1 MTAKLFQPIALGGLT
16 VPNRIVV
23 APMCQYAAVDGVMQ
37 PWHIQQLG
45 SQAASGF
52 GLVILEATGV
62 EAIGRISP
70 ACPGLWNDE
79 QEAVLKNLV
88 DGIRTYSDAKLGI
101 QLAHAGRKASTD
113 MPWIGPNYIPP
124 EKGGWETVG
133 PSAISFNNV
142 WPAPKEATL
151 ADIARIVQAFGDAA
165 KRSDRAGLDLIEVHA
180 THGYLLHEFFSPL
193 SNKRSDAYGGS
204 FENRARLILEVVAAV
219 RANFAKHKAVGI
231 RITGSDWE
239 EGGVTPDEAAKL
251 AVLLKDAGIDF
262 IHVSSGGLTSTQKIT
277 VGPNYQVPF
286 AEVVRKAVP
295 GVPVMAVGMI
305 VTPTQAEKI
314 LEEGQADMIA
324 LARAV
329 LDEPRW
335 VWRAAEELGVADF
348 HVHPRFAR
356 ATPKTWPGYKLKSA
370 PVANAAE

>member
-1 MTAKLFQPIALGGLT
+1 MTAQLFQPIALGGLT
-16 VPNRIVV
+16 VSNRIVV
-23 APMCQYAAVDGVMQ
+23 APMCQYAAVEGVMQ
-37 PWHIQQLG
+37 PWHIQQIG

-79 QEAVLKNLV
+79 QESVLKSLV

-101 QLAHAGRKASTD
+101 QLAHAGRKASTEE
-113 MPWIGPNYIPP
+113 PWKGHGYVTP
-124 EKGGWETVG
+124 ENGGWQTLG
-133 PSAISFNNV
+133 PSPISFNGT
-142 WPAPKEATL
+142 WPAPKEATSE
-151 ADIARIVQAFGDAA
+151 DIQRVIKAFGDAA
-165 KRSDRAGLDLIEVHA
+165 KRSDRAGLDLIEIHA

-193 SNKRSDAYGGS
+193 SNKRTDTYGGS
-204 FENRARLILEVVAAV
+204 FENRVRLILEVVAAV
-219 RANFAKHKAVGI
+219 RANFPKEKAVGI
-231 RITGSDWE
+231 RIAGSDWD
-239 EGGVTPDEAAKL
+239 EGGVTPDEAVKL
-251 AVLLKDAGIDF
+251 SVLLKDAGIDF
-262 IHVSSGGLTSTQKIT
+262 IHVSSGGLSSTQKIT
-277 VGPNYQVPF
+277 VGPNYQVHF

-305 VTPTQAEKI
+305 VTPTQAEQI
-314 LEEGQADMIA
+314 LEDGQADMIA

-335 VWRAAEELGVADF
+335 VWRAAEELGVTDF

-356 ATPKTWPGYKLKSA
+356 ATPKTWPGYKLKA
-370 PVANAAE
+370 GLAQAAE

>member
-1 MTAKLFQPIALGGLT
+1 MTAKLFQPITLGGLT
-16 VPNRIVV
+16 VSNRIVV
-23 APMCQYAAVDGVMQ
+23 APMCQYAAVDGVIQ
-37 PWHIQQLG
+37 PWHTQQIG
-45 SQAASGF
+45 SQAASNF

-79 QEAVLKNLV
+79 QEAALKALV
-88 DGIRTYSDAKLGI
+88 DGVRTYSDAKLGI

-113 MPWIGPNYIPP
+113 LPWKGPNYVPLD
-124 EKGGWETVG
+124 KGGWETVG
-133 PSAISFNNV
+133 PSAISFNGV
-142 WPAPKEATL
+142 WPAPKEASL
-151 ADIARIVQAFGDAA
+151 EDIKRIVTAFRDAA
-165 KRSDRAGLDLIEVHA
+165 VRSDRAGLDLIEIHA

-193 SNKRSDAYGGS
+193 SNTRTDSYGGS
-204 FENRARLILEVVAAV
+204 LENRARLILEVTQAIRAV
-219 RANFAKHKAVGI
+219 WPKEKALGI

-239 EGGVTPDEAAKL
+239 AGGVTPDDAAKL

-262 IHVSSGGLTSTQKIT
+262 LHVSSGGLTSTQKIT

-286 AEVVRKAVP
+286 ADVVRKAVP

-305 VTPTQAEKI
+305 VNPTQAEKI

-329 LDEPRW
+329 LDDPRW
-335 VWRAAEELGVADF
+335 VWRAAEELGVSDF
-348 HVHPRFAR
+348 AVHPRFAR
-356 ATPKTWPGYKLKSA
+356 ATTKTWPGHKLKSGFSQ
-370 PVANAAE
+370 AAE